1 MIPASV
7 AQMAA
12 GRTSL
17 LERVRLQAGYC
28 RGAGSLLTAAVLD
41 AAADDLAAGGP
52 VADLLRPLADD
63 PSGSVPALRLA
74 GALHRL
80 VLERRAPELAL
91 HYPTVGGTPGDVGP
105 VVIRTVREHLAELQ
119 ELVQRPV
126 QTNEVGRS
134 SALLGALVL
143 VQQRTR
149 LPIRLLE
156 LGASGGLNL
165 LVDRYAHEVAD
176 GVTLGD
182 PRSPVRLEKPWRGRH
197 PAHVTPT
204 IAARRGC
211 DPAPLDP
218 RSAADRLTL
227 TSYVWA
233 DQVHRFE
240 RLRAALQVAA
250 QDPPVVE
257 RSGAA
262 AFLERELAAPRPGA
276 ATVVWHSVVRQYV
289 APAERDVMDEL
300 LEQAGRRATA
310 DAPLAHVELEP
321 EKGEPRFLL
330 GLRLWPGGAR
340 RVLAECQGH
349 GPPVVWRPT
358 SKM

>member
-12 GRTSL
+12 ESTSL
-17 LERVRLQAGYC
+17 LRRVRLQAGYC
-28 RGAGSLLTAAVLD
+28 RGAGSPLTADVLD
-41 AAADDLAAGGP
+41 AAADDLVAGGP

-63 PSGSVPALRLA
+63 PPGSVPALRLA

-91 HYPTVGGTPGDVGP
+91 HYPSVGGTPGDVGP
-105 VVIRTVREHLAELQ
+105 AAIRTVREHLDELR
-119 ELVQRPV
+119 ELVRRPV

-134 SALLGALVL
+134 SALLGVL
-143 VQQRTR
+143 VGIQQRTR

-176 GVTLGD
+176 GVVLGD
-182 PRSPVRLEKPWRGRH
+182 PASPVRLERPWQGKH
-197 PAHVTPT
+197 PAYVTPQVVE
-204 IAARRGC
+204 RRGC
-211 DPAPLDP
+211 DPRPLDP
-218 RSAADRLTL
+218 TSTADRLTL

-262 AFLERELAAPRPGA
+262 AFLERELADPRQGVV
-276 ATVVWHSVVRQYV
+276 TVVWHSVVRQYV
-289 APAERDVMDEL
+289 APAEREAMDAL
-300 LEQAGRRATA
+300 LERAGRRATR
-310 DAPLAHVELEP
+310 DAPLAHVDLEP

-330 GLRLWPGGAR
+330 SLRGWPGGRR

-349 GPPVVWRPT
+349 GPPVVWRP
-358 SKM
+358 SR